1 LNGYKFNSV
10 WFEPAKFHEVRGV
23 SLVNFKAG
31 GQEMRKE
38 LDFQCATQSGG
49 GSHAA

>member
-1 LNGYKFNSV
+1 
-10 WFEPAKFHEVRGV
+10 V
-23 SLVNFKAG
+23 SLVNFKSG

-38 LDFQCATQSGG
+38 LDFQCATQGGG